1 MIDIKTT
8 RTQLVRLIQT
18 MEAHKQAS
26 ALNVPLSP
34 EDKDYVDFLEGLIE
48 ELMEMG
54 LEKESTR
61 TWSSPEPEP
70 APKLEKEQLE
80 LELEDREK
88 PFS

>member
-26 ALNVPLSP
+26 GLNLPLSE
-34 EDKDYVDFLEGLIE
+34 EDKEYLVFLERLIE

-61 TWSSPEPEP
+61 TWNSPEPEQ
-70 APKLEKEQLE
+70 EQLE
-80 LELEDREK
+80 LDLADEIK
-88 PFS
+88 PFSWLS